1 MNKIIK
7 TMAIVSAIGIN
18 AMAKAPDFRYP
29 ETVINEATTQI
40 EKAEKKGND
49 KLLIDGMIRFSLA
62 KASISDDNLQALTA
76 RVDSIAINAKDARTK
91 ALMLGLEGDMLVA
104 AYQNGQYKYNQRQK
118 AGITRPK
125 DIREW
130 SHEDYCDRIL
140 ELSEA
145 MLADSA
151 KLHDTPVGKYREIIQ
166 QSEVLPEF
174 TPTLY
179 DMLAHHSIK
188 QIESIADYNDN
199 KEAKQRIDGIYA
211 SLLSSHKEGDAAY
224 IYSRVSSVPY
234 RPDEETIEELKELAK
249 KYADSPYSV
258 EILEI
263 LGRKANDDAEVVKM
277 MRRAIVQHA
286 SYPRI
291 NALRNCLNSID
302 QQKIHVWNSELATSR
317 TPITLHIANK
327 NVDKVKVAAYAL
339 PFDFPDEQ
347 DSIKVIRRY
356 SIAKEVTYNL
366 VNSKDSTVEFPA
378 LPVGKYALVP
388 TFTDRGSGRDVVGSA
403 DFIIVS
409 DIDIMMA
416 TSINGDERLIVVD
429 ATTSKPI
436 EGAKV
441 TVSTSEKGKT
451 WKTLTTDK
459 DGYAVI
465 NSLHRDTY
473 YYFQAVVGDD
483 HSRKFGKWIEKE
495 KASNTDLSLYCSVF
509 TDRGVYRPGETL
521 NFAAVAYRSGQ
532 RALELAKKQ
541 VLTVELINRNWK
553 TVETKEMT
561 TDEFGRISGSMT
573 IPTDGLTG
581 MFSIRINAAG
591 NNTVGSTRFEVS
603 EYKAPTF
610 YIEVDHDKCE
620 LKEFD
625 NVKICGHA
633 MTYSQFPLANT
644 KIEASFEQGFSWWWD
659 DVDIES
665 YETEAVTDANGNF
678 SIAIPADKFSEKEG
692 ELFVRAT
699 LRATDSRGETQS
711 TTELM
716 KIGKLAS
723 LPTLNDITAN
733 ALRPIEISKDLKNFD
748 LLNYTV
754 LDSDSTQV
762 LTGQLTPDAQT
773 IDCSGLK
780 SGEYTVK
787 VSMPN
792 GKSESLKLRLYRPT
806 DERLAFPTPLLIDAD
821 DSITCDADG
830 SFNIRWGNS
839 FESYFYYIITC
850 DGRVTDFGWQGGDAG
865 MHEFKAKA
873 EFSERGKSDISIY
886 HMEDHRA
893 IVKKIALQPA
903 TPQDNI
909 EIVAETFRD
918 NITPGAKE
926 TWKLR
931 IKNNNGKTFRSAVIA
946 NMYDAALNSIKS
958 NTYTFEPTYNSWDLY
973 SIVTQPYAQTNSSG
987 AETEVVYLDYA
998 DFKCPWLNYYGQGF
1012 YTGLRY
1018 GFNGL
1023 RLMKASTNMM
1033 VTDAAPMAMR
1043 SIDENAISESMVA
1056 DPVAETDT
1064 ATSTTQLRDEG
1075 VKTAFFLPGL
1085 VTNEHGEVTFTFD
1098 VPNRNTQW
1106 QFSAIAYTDDLH
1118 AHYINRLVTAAK
1130 ELMVAPNIPRF
1141 VREGDKLEVK
1151 TAVINNT
1158 DTAQTVDVTIE
1169 INDTKQTFCNVV
1181 LEPKT
1186 SKTLVSTYD
1195 VPTTATNVVVTTS
1208 VARDGRMV
1216 DGQRDC
1222 IAVLTATTDVVE
1234 AAPFYLNSNDS
1245 HKTLTMP
1252 HFNGTGRMTIEYSDN
1267 PAWYAATALP
1277 SMKQSAETASAHI
1290 LNYYISKVASSIL
1303 DNNPEIAKAI
1313 DEWKENKSLKSN
1325 LQKNEDLKIIS
1336 LDNTPW
1342 VRQAETE
1349 TDMMQHLADFTDPVA
1364 VQQSQQKAMSGLYD
1378 LQKSDGGFGWFKG
1391 CQSSIWTT
1399 EEVLRLFGY
1408 LNEMGAY
1415 PKDDATAKRIV
1426 KRAVAYCD
1434 KYYTERSKKVDNREW
1449 FIVSATDY
1457 VYIRSMLPV
1466 AEPTDSMRWIVAE
1479 VVKRS
1484 AEKWG
1489 DFSVTGKSKAAVLLA
1504 NSSKTKEAK
1513 NIVESLRQF
1522 AVKSADH
1529 GTYWDVDVYDKVYVA
1544 SLALKAFYKV
1554 NPNDPAIEGIRQWLL
1569 LAKETQYWGSTV
1581 NACNAINSILST
1593 GKSWTKHT
1601 RKAPTI
1607 KIGSTTI
1614 DTTGATPYFGYIRRE
1629 ITTDKSG
1636 DISIRRDSG
1645 CPAWG
1650 AVYCQYS
1657 APMDSV
1663 KSHANSEVKIEKQ
1676 FYVYDGENK
1685 LVPAATTS
1693 FRVGQRIQVRLT
1705 IRSERDIDYVAIT
1718 DDRGACFEP
1727 VDQTSVYDW
1736 QEGNCIYRETRDSAT
1751 NLFIP
1756 RIDKGT
1762 YVITYDVYAN
1772 NAGTYASGIAS
1783 LQCQYAP
1790 AITAHSAGS
1799 TLTVEQR

>member
-1 MNKIIK
+1 
-7 TMAIVSAIGIN
+7 MAIVSAIGIN

-40 EKAEKKGND
+40 KKAEKKGND
-49 KLLIDGMIRFSLA
+49 KLLIDGMIRLSLA
-62 KASISDDNLQALTA
+62 KASISDDNLPALTA
-76 RVDSIAINAKDARTK
+76 KVDSLAANAKDVRTK
-91 ALMLGLEGDMLVA
+91 ALLLGLEGDMLVG
-104 AYQNGQYKYNQRQK
+104 AYNNDRYKYDQRQK
-118 AGITRPK
+118 AGTTRSK

-130 SHEDYCDRIL
+130 SHEDYRDRIL
-140 ELSEA
+140 ELSEV
-145 MLADSA
+145 MLADSTELLA
-151 KLHDTPVGKYREIIQ
+151 TPIDKYRDIILP
-166 QSEVLPEF
+166 SEVLPEF
-174 TPTLY
+174 APTLY
-179 DMLAHHSIK
+179 DMLAHHSIQ
-188 QIESIADYNDN
+188 QIRSFSYDDIN
-199 KEAKQRIDGIYA
+199 KEAKQRIDDIYA

-224 IYSRVSSVPY
+224 IYSLVCSVGY
-234 RPDEETIEELKELAK
+234 RPDKEAIEQLKNVAK

-258 EILEI
+258 EIIDKLADNAE
-263 LGRKANDDAEVVKM
+263 DDAEVVKM
-277 MRRAIVQHA
+277 MRRAVVRHA
-286 SYPRI
+286 SYPGI
-291 NALRNCLNSID
+291 NALRNHLYSID
-302 QQKIHVWNSELATSR
+302 QQKLHVWNSELATSQ
-317 TPITLHIANK
+317 TPITLRIRSQNL
-327 NVDKVKVAAYAL
+327 NRVKITAYSL
-339 PFDFPDEQ
+339 PFDFPDNR
-347 DSIKVIRRY
+347 DSIKAIRRNR
-356 SIAKEVTYNL
+356 IAKEITFALN
-366 VNSKDSTVEFPA
+366 NDKDTTIEFSA
-378 LPVGKYALVP
+378 LPVGKYALIP
-388 TFTDRGSGRDVVGSA
+388 TFTDRGTGRDVVGSP
-403 DFIIVS
+403 DFITVS

-441 TVSTSEKGKT
+441 TVSTRENGT
-451 WKTLTTDK
+451 AWKTLTTDK
-459 DGYAVI
+459 DGYAII
-465 NSLHRDTY
+465 NGLHHDTY

-483 HSRKFGKWIEKE
+483 HSRKFGKWINNRI
-495 KASNTDLSLYCSVF
+495 SPNQTMSLHCSVF
-509 TDRGVYRPGETL
+509 TDRGVYRPGETV
-521 NFAAVAYRSGQ
+521 NFAVVAYRSGQ

-553 TVETKEMT
+553 TVETKEIT
-561 TDEFGRISGSMT
+561 TDEFGRINGSMA

-581 MFSIRINAAG
+581 MFTIRIKATG
-591 NNTVGSTRFEVS
+591 DNNVGSARFEVS

-625 NVKICGHA
+625 KVKICGHA

-659 DVDIES
+659 DVEIEN
-665 YETEAVTDANGNF
+665 YETETVTDANGNF
-678 SIAIPADKFSEKEG
+678 SVTIPADKFSGKEG
-692 ELFVRAT
+692 ELFVRVT

-711 TTELM
+711 TTERM

-733 ALRPIEISKDLKNFD
+733 ALRPVEISNDLKNFD
-748 LLNYTV
+748 LLNYSI

-762 LTGQLTPDAQT
+762 MVGQLTPDAQS
-773 IDCSGLK
+773 IDCSGLE

-792 GKSESLKLRLYRPT
+792 GKSKSLKLRLYRPT
-806 DERLAFPTPLLIDAD
+806 DNHLAFTTPLVVDAD
-821 DSITCDADG
+821 ESITCDADG
-830 SFNIRWGNS
+830 SFSIRWGNS

-850 DGRVTDFGWQGGDAG
+850 DGKVTDFGWQGSEAG
-865 MHEFKAKA
+865 MHDFKAKA
-873 EFSERGKSDISIY
+873 EFTERGKSGITIY
-886 HMEDHRA
+886 HMEGHSVIA
-893 IVKKIALQPA
+893 KNIALLPA
-903 TPQDNI
+903 TPQDSI

-946 NMYDAALNSIKS
+946 NMYDAALNSIMP
-958 NTYTFEPTYNSWDLY
+958 NTYTFAPTYYSWNMFSVD
-973 SIVTQPYAQTNSSG
+973 TQPSAQEHSSH
-987 AETEVVYLDYA
+987 AETQYDLLNYA
-998 DFKCPWLNYYGQGF
+998 VFSCPWLNYYGEGF
-1012 YTGLRY
+1012 YTGPRY
-1018 GFNGL
+1018 GFNSL
-1023 RLMKASTNMM
+1023 RLMKMSANTM
-1033 VTDAAPMAMR
+1033 VGDAAPSSADLFECETR
-1043 SIDENAISESMVA
+1043 GESETIEQE
-1056 DPVAETDT
+1056 AETDKSST
-1064 ATSTTQLRDEG
+1064 AQLRNEG

-1085 VTNEHGEVTFTFD
+1085 VTNEHGEVTFTFE

-1130 ELMVAPNIPRF
+1130 ELMVSPNVPRF
-1141 VREGDKLEVK
+1141 VREGDKLEVQ

-1158 DTAQTVDVTIE
+1158 DNAQTVDVTIE
-1169 INDTKQTFCNVV
+1169 INDTKRTFSSIV

-1186 SKTLVSTYD
+1186 SKTLISTYD
-1195 VPTTATNVVVTTS
+1195 VPTTATNVVVTTG
-1208 VARDGRMV
+1208 VARNGRMI

-1245 HKTLTMP
+1245 HKTLAMP
-1252 HFNGTGRMTIEYSDN
+1252 HFNGNGRMTIEYSDN

-1277 SMKQSAETASAHI
+1277 SMRQTAETASAHI

-1303 DNNPEIAKAI
+1303 DDNPEIAEAI
-1313 DEWKENKSLKSN
+1313 DEWTKSKSLKSN

-1336 LDNTPW
+1336 LNNTPW
-1342 VRQAETE
+1342 VRLAETE

-1364 VQQSQQKAMSGLYD
+1364 VQQCQQKAISGLYD
-1378 LQKSDGGFGWFKG
+1378 LQKPDGGFGWFKG
-1391 CQSSIWTT
+1391 CFANILTT
-1399 EEVLRLFGY
+1399 EEVLWLFGN
-1408 LNEMGAY
+1408 LNEMGVY
-1415 PKDDATAKRIV
+1415 PQDDATVSRIV
-1426 KRAVAYCD
+1426 RRAVAYCD
-1434 KYYTERSKKVDNREW
+1434 KYYTERSKKATDREW
-1449 FIVSATDY
+1449 FIAYATDY
-1457 VYIRSMLPV
+1457 VYTRSLLPV
-1466 AEPTDSMRWIVAE
+1466 AAPTGAMKQIVDE
-1479 VVKRS
+1479 VIKRS

-1489 DFSVTGKSKAAVLLA
+1489 DFTVTGKSKAAVLLA
-1504 NSSKTKEAK
+1504 NSNHTKEAK
-1513 NIVESLRQF
+1513 DIVESLRQF

-1529 GTYWDVDVYDKVYVA
+1529 GTYWDVDVYDKVLVA
-1544 SLALKAFYKV
+1544 SVALKAFYKV
-1554 NPNDPAIEGIRQWLL
+1554 NPNDPTIEGIRQWLL

-1593 GKSWTKHT
+1593 GKSWTKRT

-1607 KIGSTTI
+1607 KIGSTTV
-1614 DTTGATPYFGYIRRE
+1614 DTSGATPYFGYIRRE

-1663 KSHANSEVKIEKQ
+1663 KSHANNEVKIEKQ
-1676 FYVYDGENK
+1676 FFVYDGENK

-1705 IRSERDIDYVAIT
+1705 VRSERDIDYVAIT

-1727 VDQTSVYDW
+1727 VNQTSVYEW
-1736 QEGNCIYRETRDSAT
+1736 QEGNCIYHETRDSAT

-1772 NAGTYASGIAS
+1772 NAGSYASGIAS

-1799 TLTVEQR
+1799 TLTVEQK